1 MEKDLINKTE
11 KDFESIKHID
21 ENGIEFWYA
30 RELMTVLEY
39 KQWRRFEQVI
49 ERAKEAC
56 KNSNISIDDHFAGVG
71 KIVKAGATNKDIG
84 DIKLTRYACY
94 LIAQNGDSR
103 KNAIALAQTYFA
115 VQTRKEVI
123 MEQNN
128 ELKLFEDKKIRAK
141 WDDEQEKWYF
151 SVVDVVAVLTDNDY
165 QKSRNY
171 WKWLKNKL
179 IQEGSELVSNT
190 IQLKMKSVDGKYY
203 NTDVMTTEQI
213 LRLIQSIPSKKA
225 EPFKLWLAQVGKERI
240 DEAYDPEIAINRA
253 LDIYRK
259 KGYSEEWINQ
269 RLKTIDIRK
278 EFTDELK
285 EKGIS
290 EAKDFAIL
298 TNILTQA
305 WSGHSVKEYKNLKGL
320 KKENLRDNMT
330 NMELVLNMLAETSS
344 TEISKS
350 KKEKG
355 FKEAQDSV
363 IEGGNIARVAR
374 EQLEKKT
381 GKKVVSDKNAKEI
394 RKLNSATE

>member
-1 MEKDLINKTE
+1 
-11 KDFESIKHID
+11 
-21 ENGIEFWYA
+21 
-30 RELMTVLEY
+30 
-39 KQWRRFEQVI
+39 
-49 ERAKEAC
+49 
-56 KNSNISIDDHFAGVG
+56 
-71 KIVKAGATNKDIG
+71 
-84 DIKLTRYACY
+84 
-94 LIAQNGDSR
+94 
-103 KNAIALAQTYFA
+103 
-115 VQTRKEVI
+115 

-128 ELKLFEDKKIRAK
+128 ELKLFEDKKIRTK

-151 SVVDVVAVLTDNDY
+151 SVVDVIAVLTDNDY

-179 IQEGSELVSNT
+179 NEEGSELVSNT
-190 IQLKMKSVDGKYY
+190 NQLKMRAYDGKLRD
-203 NTDVMTTEQI
+203 TDVMNTEQV

-253 LDIYRK
+253 LDTYRK

-290 EAKDFAIL
+290 ESKDFAIL

-305 WSGHSVKEYKNLKGL
+305 LSGYSVKEYKNLKGL
-320 KKENLRDNMT
+320 KKENLRDSMT

-350 KKEKG
+350 KNRKG
-355 FKEAQDSV
+355 FKEAEDSV
-363 IEGGNIARVAR
+363 KKGGNIAKLAK
-374 EQLEKKT
+374 EQLEKET
-381 GKKVVSDKNAKEI
+381 GKKVISDKNAKEI
-394 RKLNSATE
+394 RKLNSGEE

>member
-1 MEKDLINKTE
+1 MEKD
-11 KDFESIKHID
+11 
-21 ENGIEFWYA
+21 
-30 RELMTVLEY
+30 
-39 KQWRRFEQVI
+39 
-49 ERAKEAC
+49 
-56 KNSNISIDDHFAGVG
+56 
-71 KIVKAGATNKDIG
+71 
-84 DIKLTRYACY
+84 
-94 LIAQNGDSR
+94 
-103 KNAIALAQTYFA
+103 
-115 VQTRKEVI
+115 
-123 MEQNN
+123 N
-128 ELKLFEDKKIRAK
+128 ELKLFENKKIRAK

-151 SVVDVVAVLTDNDY
+151 SVVDIVSALTDNDY

-179 IQEGSELVSNT
+179 TQEGSELVSTTN
-190 IQLKMKSVDGKYY
+190 QLKMQSVDGKYY
-203 NTDVMTTEQI
+203 NTDVMDIKQI

-285 EKGIS
+285 EKGLS

-305 WSGHSVKEYKNLKGL
+305 WSGYSIKEYKKLKRL

-350 KKEKG
+350 KKQKG
-355 FKEAQDSV
+355 FKEAEDSV
-363 IEGGNIARVAR
+363 VKGGNIARIAR
-374 EQLEKKT
+374 EQLERET
-381 GKKVVSDKNAKEI
+381 GKMVISNKNAKEI
-394 RKLNSATE
+394 RMLNSEEE

>member
-1 MEKDLINKTE
+1 MGQE
-11 KDFESIKHID
+11 
-21 ENGIEFWYA
+21 
-30 RELMTVLEY
+30 
-39 KQWRRFEQVI
+39 
-49 ERAKEAC
+49 
-56 KNSNISIDDHFAGVG
+56 
-71 KIVKAGATNKDIG
+71 
-84 DIKLTRYACY
+84 
-94 LIAQNGDSR
+94 
-103 KNAIALAQTYFA
+103 
-115 VQTRKEVI
+115 
-123 MEQNN
+123 N
-128 ELKLFEDKKIRAK
+128 ELKIFEDKKIRAK
-141 WDDEQEKWYF
+141 WDEEQEKWYF
-151 SVVDVVAVLTDNDY
+151 SVVDVVAVLTENDY
-165 QKSRNY
+165 QKARTY
-171 WKWLKNKL
+171 WKVLKSRL
-179 IQEGSELVSNT
+179 LTEGNETVTNCN
-190 IQLKMKSVDGKYY
+190 QLKMMAYDGKLRL
-203 NTDVMTTEQI
+203 TDVANIEQI

-285 EKGIS
+285 AKGIN
-290 EAKDFAIL
+290 AGKDFAIL

-305 WSGHSVKEYKNLKGL
+305 WSGYSVKEYKNLKGL

-355 FKEAQDSV
+355 FKEAEDSV
-363 IEGGNIARVAR
+363 KEGGNIARIAR
-374 EQLEKKT
+374 EQLERKT

-394 RKLNSATE
+394 RKLNSGEE

>member
-1 MEKDLINKTE
+1 
-11 KDFESIKHID
+11 
-21 ENGIEFWYA
+21 
-30 RELMTVLEY
+30 
-39 KQWRRFEQVI
+39 
-49 ERAKEAC
+49 
-56 KNSNISIDDHFAGVG
+56 
-71 KIVKAGATNKDIG
+71 
-84 DIKLTRYACY
+84 
-94 LIAQNGDSR
+94 
-103 KNAIALAQTYFA
+103 
-115 VQTRKEVI
+115 

-141 WDDEQEKWYF
+141 WNDEQEKWYF
-151 SVVDVVAVLTDNDY
+151 SVVDVIAVLTDNDY

-179 IQEGSELVSNT
+179 IQEGSELVSDTN
-190 IQLKMKSVDGKYY
+190 QLKMKSVDGKYY
-203 NTDVMTTEQI
+203 NTDVMNTEQI

-253 LDIYRK
+253 LDTYRK

-290 EAKDFAIL
+290 ASKDFAIL

-305 WSGHSVKEYKNLKGL
+305 WSGYSVKEYKNLKGL

-350 KKEKG
+350 KNRKG
-355 FKEAQDSV
+355 FKEAEDSV
-363 IEGGNIARVAR
+363 KKGGNIAKIAK
-374 EQLEKKT
+374 EQLEKET
-381 GKKVVSDKNAKEI
+381 GKKVISDKNAKEI
-394 RKLNSATE
+394 RKLNSGEE

>member
-1 MEKDLINKTE
+1 
-11 KDFESIKHID
+11 
-21 ENGIEFWYA
+21 
-30 RELMTVLEY
+30 
-39 KQWRRFEQVI
+39 
-49 ERAKEAC
+49 
-56 KNSNISIDDHFAGVG
+56 
-71 KIVKAGATNKDIG
+71 
-84 DIKLTRYACY
+84 
-94 LIAQNGDSR
+94 
-103 KNAIALAQTYFA
+103 
-115 VQTRKEVI
+115 
-123 MEQNN
+123 MEQYNQ
-128 ELKLFEDKKIRAK
+128 LKLFENKKIRAK
-141 WDDEQEKWYF
+141 WDEGQEKWYF
-151 SVVDVVAVLTDNDY
+151 SVVDVVSVLTDNDY

-190 IQLKMKSVDGKYY
+190 NQLKMKSVDGKYY
-203 NTDVMTTEQI
+203 NTDVMNTEQV

-305 WSGHSVKEYKNLKGL
+305 WSGHSVNEYKNLKGL

-350 KKEKG
+350 KNEKG

-374 EQLEKKT
+374 EQLERKT
-381 GKKVVSDKNAKEI
+381 GKRVVSNKSVKEI
-394 RKLNSATE
+394 RKLNSGK

>member
-1 MEKDLINKTE
+1 
-11 KDFESIKHID
+11 
-21 ENGIEFWYA
+21 
-30 RELMTVLEY
+30 
-39 KQWRRFEQVI
+39 
-49 ERAKEAC
+49 
-56 KNSNISIDDHFAGVG
+56 
-71 KIVKAGATNKDIG
+71 
-84 DIKLTRYACY
+84 
-94 LIAQNGDSR
+94 
-103 KNAIALAQTYFA
+103 
-115 VQTRKEVI
+115 

-128 ELKLFEDKKIRAK
+128 ELKLFEDKKIRTK

-151 SVVDVVAVLTDNDY
+151 SVVDVIAVLTDNDY

-179 IQEGSELVSNT
+179 NEEGSELVSNT
-190 IQLKMKSVDGKYY
+190 NQLKMRAYDGKLRD
-203 NTDVMTTEQI
+203 TDVMNTEQV

-240 DEAYDPEIAINRA
+240 DEAYDPEIAINKA

-290 EAKDFAIL
+290 ESKDFAIL

-305 WSGHSVKEYKNLKGL
+305 WSGYSVKEYKNLKGL

-350 KKEKG
+350 KNRKG
-355 FKEAQDSV
+355 FKEAEDSV
-363 IEGGNIARVAR
+363 KKGGNIAKIAK
-374 EQLEKKT
+374 EQLEKET
-381 GKKVVSDKNAKEI
+381 GKKVISDKNAKEI
-394 RKLNSATE
+394 RKLNSGEE